1 MTKIDVENI
10 LQANIS
16 DENYEQALE
25 YAKRKQNHI
34 YKMEKRPEVMQPW
47 YLAQLTAEY
56 VHSLA
61 FSKFTMDLCEKLRNM
76 EKSVPS
82 EDRNTPVATI
92 LYHS

>member
-34 YKMEKRPEVMQPW
+34 YKMEKDQ
-47 YLAQLTAEY
+47 
-56 VHSLA
+56 
-61 FSKFTMDLCEKLRNM
+61 K
-76 EKSVPS
+76 
-82 EDRNTPVATI
+82 
-92 LYHS
+92 

>member
-16 DENYEQALE
+16 DESYEQALE
-25 YAKRKQNHI
+25 YAKRKQNYI

-82 EDRNTPVATI
+82 EDRNTPIATI
-92 LYHS
+92 L